1 MTYSHEFFML
11 EALKE
16 AKKGY
21 FKDEVPVGSI
31 ITMGNRIISRGHN
44 LCETLSDPTA
54 HAEMQV
60 LSSACY
66 SLKTQYLTRCTI
78 YTTLEP
84 CAMCAGALFWSQ
96 INTVVFG
103 AFDKKRGMSLIQKNI
118 LHPKTKIVSGVL
130 NEKCSYILS
139 DFFLKKRK
147 LNRK

>member
-16 AKKGY
+16 ARKAY
-21 FKDEVPVGSI
+21 HKDEVPVGAI
-31 ITMGNRIISRGHN
+31 ITSNNRIISRSHN

-54 HAEMQV
+54 HAEMQA
-60 LSSACY
+60 LSSACF
-66 SLKTQYLTRCTI
+66 SLKTQYLTNCII

-103 AFDKKRGMSLIQKNI
+103 ANDQKRGMNLIQKKL
-118 LHPKTKIVSGVL
+118 LHPKTKILSGIL
-130 NEKCSYILS
+130 SEKCSYILS
-139 DFFLKKRK
+139 DFFQKKRK
-147 LNRK
+147 LN